1 MARIIYLTLLG
12 AVLLMLYIKHIESRA
27 LFFPEKEIEFFPSQV
42 NLPFED
48 VVFNTP
54 DGIKLNGWFIPQ
66 PNAPYTLLFFH
77 GNAGNIGH
85 RLDKLLT
92 LLPTGA
98 NIFIIDYR
106 GFGKSE
112 GKISEKGLYLDAQAA
127 YDYLVEARQIPAVQI
142 ILYGE
147 SLGTAAVI
155 ELAAKVK
162 VKAIIL
168 EGGFSKGRD
177 MAGRMYPFIPNLLFS
192 DSYNSL
198 ERIKRIGVP
207 KLFIHSR
214 DDEIVPFELARKL
227 YEASPEPK
235 KFVEINGGH
244 NSAFMD
250 SKEKYIA
257 AIDLFIRNL

>member
-1 MARIIYLTLLG
+1 MGRIIYLILLG
-12 AVLLMLYIKHIESRA
+12 AVLLMLYIKYIESRSV
-27 LFFPEKEIEFFPSQV
+27 FFPEKEIEFFPSQV

-48 VVFNTP
+48 VVFNTL
-54 DGIKLNGWFIPQ
+54 DGIRLNGWFIPQ
-66 PNAPYTLLFFH
+66 PNAPTTILFFH

-85 RLDKLLT
+85 RLDKLLM
-92 LLPTGA
+92 LLATGA
-98 NIFIIDYR
+98 NVFIIDYR

-112 GKISEKGLYLDAQAA
+112 GRISEKGLYLDAQAA
-127 YDYLVEARQIPAVQI
+127 YDYLVEVRKIPAEQI

-147 SLGTAAVI
+147 SLGVAAVI
-155 ELAAKVK
+155 DLAAKVK

-177 MAGRMYPFIPNLLFS
+177 MAARMYPFIPNLLFA

-207 KLFIHSR
+207 KLFVHSR

-227 YEASPEPK
+227 YEAGPEPK

-250 SKEKYIA
+250 SKEEYMT
-257 AIDLFIRNL
+257 AIDLFIRNP